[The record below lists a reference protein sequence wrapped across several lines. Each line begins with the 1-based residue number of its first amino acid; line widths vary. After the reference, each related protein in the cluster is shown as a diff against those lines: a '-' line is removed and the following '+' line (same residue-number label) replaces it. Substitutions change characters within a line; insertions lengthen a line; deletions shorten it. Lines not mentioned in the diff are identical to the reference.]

1 MAALSDNK
9 YDVYNWIIEV
19 AKSCTTLKQSIQVN
33 RLTQLFLTRYEDFDM
48 YCDLSDQVWRESS
61 MNKLDKQ
68 YQDFFKTFLI
78 MG

>member
-9 YDVYNWIIEV
+9 YYVYNWIIEV

-61 MNKLDKQ
+61 
-68 YQDFFKTFLI
+68 KTIEKHLESNRS
-78 MG
+78 

>member
-61 MNKLDKQ
+61 
-68 YQDFFKTFLI
+68 KTIEKHLESNRS
-78 MG
+78 